1 MLDTRYRSILS
12 MAIPLMGSSFIQ
24 SVVMITDS
32 SFMSRYSTIE
42 FDAAG
47 NGGLLYITMFIMLIG
62 LNDGAQIL
70 MARRIG
76 QKEISRLSKLLS
88 TTLLTNFLFAVT
100 LFICMQFLLPIAI
113 ETFTTHPGVA
123 EAEIRFI
130 DIRSYAVFFGMVSL
144 AISAYFM
151 ANGKTLVVLLSA
163 IITAISNILLDYLL
177 IFGKHGFPEM
187 GIEGAALAS
196 TLAES
201 VGMLFLITA
210 LIKSKLA
217 KEQFL
222 FHDIGIRSKSII
234 ELLRLSSPIMLQGL
248 IALSTWT
255 VFFTWIEQMGTY
267 ELTVSQNI
275 RSLYFLAFVP
285 IWGFAST
292 TKTYVSQFLGNN
304 DLRGIRIIQKRIIL
318 LTLAFL
324 VLFFHGALLYPETLI
339 RMINPNE
346 IYVQESADILRF
358 ISGSVI
364 IFGIG
369 SVFFQTI
376 NGSGNT
382 RYTFFIELVAVI
394 LYLALSYFLIKVYN
408 LSIYWIWSVE
418 YIYFISMAG
427 LSIAYLS
434 LSSWHKKQI

>member
-1 MLDTRYRSILS
+1 
-12 MAIPLMGSSFIQ
+12 
-24 SVVMITDS
+24 
-32 SFMSRYSTIE
+32 
-42 FDAAG
+42 
-47 NGGLLYITMFIMLIG
+47 
-62 LNDGAQIL
+62 
-70 MARRIG
+70 
-76 QKEISRLSKLLS
+76 
-88 TTLLTNFLFAVT
+88 
-100 LFICMQFLLPIAI
+100 
-113 ETFTTHPGVA
+113 
-123 EAEIRFI
+123 
-130 DIRSYAVFFGMVSL
+130 
-144 AISAYFM
+144 
-151 ANGKTLVVLLSA
+151 
-163 IITAISNILLDYLL
+163 
-177 IFGKHGFPEM
+177 
-187 GIEGAALAS
+187 
-196 TLAES
+196 
-201 VGMLFLITA
+201 
-210 LIKSKLA
+210 
-217 KEQFL
+217 
-222 FHDIGIRSKSII
+222 
-234 ELLRLSSPIMLQGL
+234 MLQGL

-304 DLRGIRIIQKRIIL
+304 DLQGIRIIQKRIIL

-346 IYVQESADILRF
+346 TYVQESADILRF